1 MLRSLMSGV
10 TGVRSHQTYLDV
22 VGNNVANVNTT
33 GFKRSTVLFQD
44 LLYQTS
50 RGASAPTEDLGGIN
64 PTQVGL
70 GVKVGAIQTIHSQG
84 NLDYTGS
91 RNDMAI
97 SGDGYFVLEGLGQTV
112 YSRAGAFTLD
122 AEGKLAQSGTGY
134 RLQGY
139 QLTVDSSD
147 PTKYIQTSTLTDIEI
162 PMGQKMEPNATTT
175 VGYRCNL
182 DSRVDPYLPLGV
194 PDGMEMNVTLLGKAY
209 TASVSEG
216 EEASSFLVLRLENQ
230 ADGTVDEIELKL
242 TGVTQA
248 SDGTYYPVLEAVD
261 AKGHYV
267 RFNTETGMLN
277 VDDAQIPLGAYMNY
291 EPVTV
296 TDANGDETTYLAEIT
311 EEGNTAIVRL
321 WGAAVDT
328 SNATDPDTFD
338 YFEWRVPRNDDGTFD
353 STAVLNMITADDI
366 EFPATHS
373 VLLEVSDDGQALRF
387 KANVNPTYAPS
398 GRNSVVSKA
407 GTTLASLSSIPTYT
421 ETNVGGGADTFNFT
435 TSLSSSSV
443 ATGEAVT
450 LSLTTAVTGGTTA
463 TTTETLQLR
472 CAGFDAATGFALF
485 EWSDDGGTT
494 WNDFASAGG
503 TNPTVTLD
511 VYDDGTVGWTTGDYT
526 VAYDAS
532 SGGFSVTAPASST
545 GGDPVATP
553 AAAPVSVAA
562 FAKAPTA
569 YTSSNGNAVR
579 YSFAEGTT
587 TDNFITL
594 SLYDGGATAETVSL
608 QFKGVSADGEV
619 ILVPSTTVGTIDG
632 TDVTYGYDPETSTF
646 TVKNADTGATLWSYS
661 SFNFQTTEINGGQ
674 YLVDFG
680 SSAAGGASYGDTITL
695 WGPNSQGTMEA
706 FTFGAGLTYSG
717 GSYSGSAE
725 VTGLTGGVTVTAI
738 PNPSDSRKV
747 LFSYESTAGGTQ
759 VASVT
764 QNLASQHSSKVTTY
778 DTLGNEH
785 TLEVV
790 WQKVGNNI
798 WSWTAYLP
806 DESTIPLQNNTG
818 LLRFT
823 SDGKLEMGGT
833 AEIGISYS
841 AIGAEDATVTL
852 DFSGESFDEEPIEGV
867 TQFGSDFSTKA
878 YTQDGYAMGVLEDY
892 SVTADGVILGVY
904 SNDQTRALS
913 RVALA
918 LFANP
923 QGLNKVGDTVFTA
936 SANSGLPQIG
946 SPTEGG
952 AGSISGGNLE
962 MSNVDLTEEFVRL
975 ILAQRGFQA
984 NARVI
989 TTSDDVLQEL
999 INLKR

>member
-50 RGASAPTEDLGGIN
+50 SGASAPTEDLGGIN

-97 SGDGYFVLEGLGQTV
+97 SGDGYFVLEGLGETV

-122 AEGKLAQSGTGY
+122 GEGKLAQSGTGY

-147 PTKYIQTSTLTDIEI
+147 PTKYVQTSTLADIEI
-162 PMGQKMEPNATTT
+162 PMGQKMEANATTT

-194 PDGMEMNVTLLGKAY
+194 PDGMEMNVTLLGEAY

-216 EEASSFLVLRLENQ
+216 EEASNFLVLRLENQ

-248 SDGTYYPVLEAVD
+248 TDGTYYPVLEPVD
-261 AKGHYV
+261 ALGHYV
-267 RFNTETGMLN
+267 NFNTETGMLN

-296 TDANGDETTYLAEIT
+296 TDANGDETTYLAEVT

-353 STAVLNMITADDI
+353 TTAVLSVVTADDI

-407 GTTLASLSSIPTYT
+407 GTTLASLSSVPTYT
-421 ETNVGGGADTFNFT
+421 GVQDDFT
-435 TSLSSSSV
+435 LSGSLSASSV
-443 ATGEAVT
+443 AEGDTVT
-450 LSLTTAVTGGTTA
+450 LTLTTTYDDGTA
-463 TTTETLQLR
+463 TTQSATVDLT
-472 CAGFDAATGFALF
+472 CTGFDDATGFATFTVTPGTDTLYYY
-485 EWSDDGGTT
+485 DGSA
-494 WNDFASAGG
+494 WQSAGLAATADATHYG
-503 TNPTVTLD
+503 I
-511 VYDDGTVGWTTGDYT
+511 
-526 VAYDAS
+526 AYDTGTGQLTLTQPTGAS
-532 SGGFSVTAPASST
+532 E
-545 GGDPVATP
+545 P
-553 AAAPVSVAA
+553 AANPVSVAA
-562 FAKAPTA
+562 FATAPTA
-569 YTSSNGNAVR
+569 YTSSSGNAVR
-579 YSFAEGTT
+579 YSFEEGAT
-587 TDNFITL
+587 TDDFITL
-594 SLYDGGATAETVSL
+594 SLFDGGTPAETVSL

-619 ILVPSTTVGTIDG
+619 ILVPSTTTGTVDG
-632 TDVTYGYDPETSTF
+632 TDVTYGYDPATSTF
-646 TVKNADTGATLWSYS
+646 TVKNTDTGATLWSYS
-661 SFNFQTTEINGGQ
+661 EFNFQTTEINGGQ

-680 SSAAGGASYGDTITL
+680 SSTAGGANYGDTITL
-695 WGPNSQGTMEA
+695 WGPNAQGTMEP
-706 FTFGAGLTYSG
+706 FTFGTGLTYSG
-717 GSYSGSAE
+717 GAYSGSAQ

-747 LFSYESTAGGTQ
+747 LFSYESNAGGTQ

-764 QNLASQHSSKVTTY
+764 QNLASQHSSKVSTY

-790 WQKVGNNI
+790 WQKVGNNL

-818 LLRFT
+818 ILRFT

-867 TQFGSDFSTKA
+867 TQFGSAFSTKA
-878 YTQDGYAMGVLEDY
+878 YTQDGYEMGVLEDY
-892 SVTADGVILGVY
+892 SVTSDGVILGVY
-904 SNDQTRALS
+904 SNDQSRALS

-923 QGLNKVGDTVFTA
+923 QGLNKEGDTVFTA